1 PHTAVAGDIMKVLST
16 DTAAAAGTWTL
27 EEAAWSATRGYPA
40 AVTFHEGRLVFTATE
55 AQPQTIWGSASGDF
69 ENFGVGTAA
78 GDSYEF
84 SIAANKVNIG
94 RWLLPSRVLLIG
106 TKGGQFRVTRG
117 HELSR

>member
-1 PHTAVAGDIMKVLST
+1 MTGEIVKVLST

-40 AVTFHEGRLVFTATE
+40 AVTFHEGRLVFTATQ

-84 SIAANKVNIG
+84 SIAANQGEHRTLAVAVAGACSSGPKAAN
-94 RWLLPSRVLLIG
+94 SA
-106 TKGGQFRVTRG
+106 
-117 HELSR
+117 